1 MIGSFADEGTEDI
14 YHGVRSK
21 KAAKVPA
28 NIVSVA
34 LRKLD
39 MINAATRLEDLRVPP
54 NNRLEKL
61 AGNLAGFY
69 SIRINDQFRVIFR
82 WSDGVATDVAITDYH

>member
-28 NIVSVA
+28 DIVSVA

-39 MINAATRLEDLRVPP
+39 MINSATKLEDLRVPP

-82 WSDGVATDVAITDYH
+82 WSDGVATEVAIADYH

>member
-1 MIGSFADEGTEDI
+1 MIGSFAYEGTEDI

-82 WSDGVATDVAITDYH
+82 WSDVVAIDVAITDYH

>member
-1 MIGSFADEGTEDI
+1 MIGSFADAGTEDI

-28 NIVSVA
+28 DIVTVA

-39 MINAATRLEDLRVPP
+39 MINSATKLEDLRVPP

-61 AGNLAGFY
+61 VGNLIGFH
-69 SIRINDQFRVIFR
+69 SIRINDQFRVIFK
-82 WSDGVATDVAITDYH
+82 WNDGVATEVAIVDYH

>member
-1 MIGSFADEGTEDI
+1 MIGSFAYEGTEDI

-69 SIRINDQFRVIFR
+69 SIRINDQFRVILR
-82 WSDGVATDVAITDYH
+82 WSDGVAIDVAITDYH

>member
-82 WSDGVATDVAITDYH
+82 WSDGVAIDVAITDYH

>member
-21 KAAKVPA
+21 KAAKIPA
-28 NIVSVA
+28 DIVSVA

-39 MINAATRLEDLRVPP
+39 MINSATKLEDLRVPP

-82 WSDGVATDVAITDYH
+82 WSDGVATDVAITDFH

>member
-39 MINAATRLEDLRVPP
+39 MINSATRLEDLRVPP

-82 WSDGVATDVAITDYH
+82 W

>member
-82 WSDGVATDVAITDYH
+82 WSDGVAIDVAIADYH

>member
-1 MIGSFADEGTEDI
+1 VIGSFADEGTEDI